1 MKKRQ
6 AAKEKIMAMEKKDF
20 EAAAPGWDENPGRV
34 RLAGEVAEAIIRMVR
49 PEKEMHVADFGC
61 GTGLL
66 SLRLQ
71 PLVATVTG
79 IDSSPGMLDIF
90 KAKIAEGRF
99 TNVQTRLLDMENG
112 EVVSGRYDLII
123 SSMTLHHIR
132 RPEELL
138 RQLHGALNPG
148 GILAVADLDPD
159 DGLFHG
165 DNTGVYHFGFPRE
178 TVRTMFAE
186 AGFGDLDECTAS
198 EMHKVGADGI
208 KRRFSVF
215 LVTGRKQ

>member
-1 MKKRQ
+1 
-6 AAKEKIMAMEKKDF
+6 MATDEKDF

-34 RLAGEVAEAIIRMVR
+34 KLAGEVAEAIIRMVR
-49 PEKEMHVADFGC
+49 PGREMQVADFGC

-66 SLRLQ
+66 SLKLQ
-71 PLVATVTG
+71 PLVAAVTG

-90 KAKIAEGRF
+90 RAKIAEGRY
-99 TNVQTRLLDMENG
+99 TTVQTRQLDVEKG
-112 EVVSGRYDLII
+112 EVLSGHYDLIV

-132 RPEELL
+132 RPKELL
-138 RQLHGALNPG
+138 GQLYGALNPG

-165 DNTGVYHFGFPRE
+165 DNTGVHHFGFPRE
-178 TVRTMFAE
+178 TVRTMFTE
-186 AGFGDLDECTAS
+186 AGFGDINECTAS

-208 KRRFSVF
+208 TRRFSVF
-215 LVTGRKQ
+215 LVTGRK